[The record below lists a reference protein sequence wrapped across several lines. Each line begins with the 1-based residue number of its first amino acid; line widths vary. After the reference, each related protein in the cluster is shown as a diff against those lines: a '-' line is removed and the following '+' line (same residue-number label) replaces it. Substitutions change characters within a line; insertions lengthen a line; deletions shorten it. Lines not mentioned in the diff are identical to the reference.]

1 MDSATAPGTAHGGLP
16 GMRVDYRSGE
26 LDVGDLA
33 PTWHEQL
40 LAWLQEARVA
50 ELPDPNAMVLAT
62 SDDEH
67 RVTTR
72 TVLAKDVDE
81 RGVTFF
87 TNYTSEKSHQ
97 LRQTRQASLTFPWY
111 GLQRQATVIGTVELL
126 GKEATAEYWRTR
138 PRTSQIGAWASPQ
151 SATVRDRSA
160 LDDLFASTE
169 ARFADDEADP
179 AAAAL
184 GRLAG
189 PPHPRRVLAG
199 PDLAPAR
206 PAPLPVR
213 PAHRRLGG
221 RAAGALTGSVD
232 GEARRRT
239 VPVAVVPTILG

>member
-1 MDSATAPGTAHGGLP
+1 VDSVTAPATASGGLS
-16 GMRVDYRSGE
+16 GMRVDYSDGE

-40 LAWLQEARVA
+40 LAWLQDARVA

-126 GKEATAEYWRTR
+126 GKEETAEYWRTR
-138 PRTSQIGAWASPQ
+138 PRTSQLGAWASPQ
-151 SATVRDRSA
+151 SATVRDRDA
-160 LDDLFASTE
+160 LDALFASTE
-169 ARFADDEADP
+169 ARFAGVEAIPPPPHWGGWRVLPTHVEFWQGRTSRLHDRLRFRVEP
-179 AAAAL
+179 RDGRWVL
-184 GRLAG
+184 ERLA
-189 PPHPRRVLAG
+189 P
-199 PDLAPAR
+199 
-206 PAPLPVR
+206 
-213 PAHRRLGG
+213 
-221 RAAGALTGSVD
+221 
-232 GEARRRT
+232 
-239 VPVAVVPTILG
+239 